1 MQLAREATARP
12 LGQIA
17 AQRAFR
23 LAVLAGVVS
32 YAVMSFIMTATPISM
47 HSIDGHSGSDTS
59 LVISGH
65 LLGMYLPSLATG
77 WLINALGIQRLM
89 IAGTVAMLASLA
101 ISVVLGHG
109 FLHYFAGLMLLGI
122 GWNFLFVGGTT
133 LLTTTYAP
141 AERFRAQGFNDL
153 AVFGSQTVASLLAGA
168 AIQTLGWQRLNLVTL
183 PLIAL
188 MMFAVFALRRV

>member
-1 MQLAREATARP
+1 
-12 LGQIA
+12 
-17 AQRAFR
+17 
-23 LAVLAGVVS
+23 
-32 YAVMSFIMTATPISM
+32 
-47 HSIDGHSGSDTS
+47 
-59 LVISGH
+59 
-65 LLGMYLPSLATG
+65 MYLPSLATA

-89 IAGTVAMLASLA
+89 IAGSVAMLACVA